1 MINIVTLIHVVIVWH
16 LVRGLLSSYSVVS
29 TILLRQTL
37 QLLREST
44 CMQYMC
50 YTLYDLWAYTCLPLA
65 VTSVNVLAV

>member
-50 YTLYDLWAYTCLPLA
+50 YTLYDL
-65 VTSVNVLAV
+65 